1 MVRHAYRPAGAV
13 THACEP
19 IQFGNGQSGRRGH
32 ETHHAD
38 AATCGTAQPMPIILK
53 QRDERIRV
61 IPLVRRDVIVQILVF
76 GVLDRHAVHSKQKT
90 KGNGTDGGRR
100 QAGYAVRW

>member
-1 MVRHAYRPAGAV
+1 
-13 THACEP
+13 
-19 IQFGNGQSGRRGH
+19 
-32 ETHHAD
+32 
-38 AATCGTAQPMPIILK
+38 MPIILK

-90 KGNGTDGGRR
+90 KGNGTDGGRQ